1 VRDAPPYPVL
11 TQRLSRAAVAAMV
24 VGFFGVVAG
33 ARRAATPCTG
43 PWLRRASDAELCGLP
58 VRTEYAAVI
67 KCRASMSVL
76 TCECLGGRAVWAH
89 MQLCALKF
97 PLQAADS
104 LLGSRSEH
112 PHLLS
117 ARRGT
122 HAAGYYLNLD
132 YSAKLFVLTFI
143 LVVLGSDHA
152 SGVARL

>member
-1 VRDAPPYPVL
+1 ML

-43 PWLRRASDAELCGLP
+43 PWLWRAQAPSCVACLSVLSMQ
-58 VRTEYAAVI
+58 TVI

-89 MQLCALKF
+89 MQLSALKL
-97 PLQAADS
+97 PLEAADS
-104 LLGSRSEH
+104 LFGSRSEH

-152 SGVARL
+152 SGAARL